1 MFFCLIHLFFPFG
14 HVQEIDPLVQDIKF
28 KKLSRKKFGIMN
40 SNNWLSF
47 PLSPTHSSLPP
58 HLQTAQS
65 HHFSLGLV
73 NETIDNPF
81 QNQGTNIL
89 FLTNSSLF
97 CMLECATISLVLI
110 VYIFAEWNLMNT
122 QGSNEVPKVAD
133 FLGMNK
139 SENQSELIPY
149 NEIQANDSDYL
160 FQNNHLMP
168 SVQNAL
174 GSAPTSNYDLQENA
188 CNIQSLTLSMGSG
201 KGSTS
206 ETSASPSATAA
217 TASASAEN
225 SNNTSIVE
233 AAPRRTLDTFGQ
245 RTSIYRGVTR

>member
-1 MFFCLIHLFFPFG
+1 MFEVCDHLI
-14 HVQEIDPLVQDIKF
+14 
-28 KKLSRKKFGIMN
+28 S
-40 SNNWLSF
+40 
-47 PLSPTHSSLPP
+47 
-58 HLQTAQS
+58 
-65 HHFSLGLV
+65 
-73 NETIDNPF
+73 
-81 QNQGTNIL
+81 TNL
-89 FLTNSSLF
+89 YLL
-97 CMLECATISLVLI
+97 
-110 VYIFAEWNLMNT
+110 FAEWNLMNT

-174 GSAPTSNYDLQENA
+174 APPPSSTYDLQESA

-206 ETSASPSATAA
+206 ETSASPSAMA

-225 SNNTSIVE
+225 SNNNTSIVE